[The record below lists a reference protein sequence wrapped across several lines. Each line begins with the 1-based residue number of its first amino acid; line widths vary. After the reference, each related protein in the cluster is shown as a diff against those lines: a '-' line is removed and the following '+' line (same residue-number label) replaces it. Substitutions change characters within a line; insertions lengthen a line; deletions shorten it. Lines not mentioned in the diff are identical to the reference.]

1 MGGGGEGGEGAK
13 RERGGRKGKGR
24 GGRGGIAEGRG
35 GGGMTK
41 EEKRSALRG
50 ALEGVAPL
58 LSAVVGR
65 CVLAS
70 IVGLFCLYSK
80 SLLPLQ

>member
-1 MGGGGEGGEGAK
+1 MGVGGGGGAK
-13 RERGGRKGKGR
+13 RGGRKDKGR
-24 GGRGGIAEGRG
+24 GGGMAGGWG

-70 IVGLFCLYSK
+70 IVGLFCLYSR
-80 SLLPLQ
+80 SNSPL